1 MPRPNYTGE
10 TDLTASKHH
19 RRHIRAGSRPL
30 FSCPLLST
38 AAIPSFPRSKTGPI
52 IPSPTLAQCHI
63 NQWEGIRRSRPLN
76 RMPTQVT
83 PSSTHRH
90 RHLRQP
96 SIPNNNSSNSNSS
109 SSSSSRASIP
119 DLAYLINSNS
129 NIQDNPLLRQ
139 LPSRHHILLQ
149 INHLL
154 LSHLVCPDLSIL
166 IRKTSP
172 IIPIPP
178 PTAPQ
183 AVVAL
188 LTHLKV
194 RKSCLFLSSAL
205 CSFFFFFLLLGTH
218 RCLLLASKFTRF
230 QALLAYH

>member
-1 MPRPNYTGE
+1 VLCHAPTTRE
-10 TDLTASKHH
+10 KQILRQASITAVIFEQVVAS
-19 RRHIRAGSRPL
+19 L
-30 FSCPLLST
+30 LLSV
-38 AAIPSFPRSKTGPI
+38 AFLSQPSHPFPRSKTGPI

-96 SIPNNNSSNSNSS
+96 GIPNNNSSNSN
-109 SSSSSRASIP
+109 SSSSRASIP
-119 DLAYLINSNS
+119 DLAYLISSNS

-230 QALLAYH
+230 QAFLAYH